1 MPAMV
6 DGARVDVDIHE
17 VVDDLALDVVLDFVH
32 EKSLAHVYHLDE
44 RKIPGTKQGKKKSL
58 GYENLSIKQEGK
70 GSAE

>member
-1 MPAMV
+1 MLLKT
-6 DGARVDVDIHE
+6 I
-17 VVDDLALDVVLDFVH
+17 VLDFVH